1 MDGGRLQ
8 RFYRSEHDFIVES
21 EAYGEDVYFN
31 PEFVEVDRI
40 LDVRIVANEPVSD
53 EDAQND
59 PDYAALASEECYGTC
74 GRFTKQFLVKW
85 RSIQYE
91 EITWEIFADFRDE
104 TAIQKYYAH
113 LFSRSLRILTS
124 RRRVVDPHAAS
135 PHDRP
140 PLTQFRKVNPEDLD
154 TKGNQ
159 LRPYQVEGVNW
170 MLWNWFN
177 NRNSILADE
186 MGLGKTVQSTLFI
199 QQILY
204 RYKTK
209 PPFLIVAPLSTL
221 PHWEA
226 EIARWTD
233 MHVVVFHGRVES
245 RRIIKQYEWKSREG
259 EFDIL
264 LTTFQICIAEA
275 AALSS
280 VSWAGLVVDEA
291 HRLKGKNNK
300 LGDVLKKIDFGCKLL
315 LTGTPLQVGE
325 TNHEL
330 SVEQHGGTLDP
341 AELLAAGAI
350 QRRGPVPS
358 GFRRYEGGCAAGEA
372 AQRAEAADAAT
383 HEGRR
388 REVAEAEG
396 GDGDQRGDDGDAEE
410 VLPRGVFYRAVYDHN
425 TSVL

>member
-1 MDGGRLQ
+1 M
-8 RFYRSEHDFIVES
+8 ES
-21 EAYGEDVYFN
+21 EVYGEDVYFN
-31 PEFVEVDRI
+31 PEFIEVDRI
-40 LDVRIVANEPVSD
+40 LDVRIVTSEPISD
-53 EDAQND
+53 EEAQND
-59 PDYAALASEECYGTC
+59 PDYALLASEDCSVSK

-85 RSIQYE
+85 QSTQYE
-91 EITWEIFADFRDE
+91 EITWEVFDDFRDE
-104 TAIQKYYAH
+104 AAIRKYYAH
-113 LFSRSLRILTS
+113 LCGLDRSLTP
-124 RRRVVDPHAAS
+124 RRRVVDPNAAA

-140 PLTQFRKVNPEDLD
+140 PLAQFRKVNPEEIP

-199 QQILY
+199 QQILH

-233 MHVVVFHGRVES
+233 LHVVVFHGRVES
-245 RRIIKQYEWKSREG
+245 RRIIKQYEWKSQEG

-280 VSWAGLVVDEA
+280 ISWAGLVVDEA

-315 LTGTPLQVGE
+315 LTGTPLQVG
-325 TNHEL
+325 
-330 SVEQHGGTLDP
+330 V
-341 AELLAAGAI
+341 
-350 QRRGPVPS
+350 
-358 GFRRYEGGCAAGEA
+358 EGGVERRTTRRSSGSSSTSSS
-372 AQRAEAADAAT
+372 RSGSTTPSSSRPISAT
-383 HEGRR
+383 
-388 REVAEAEG
+388 
-396 GDGDQRGDDGDAEE
+396 
-410 VLPRGVFYRAVYDHN
+410 
-425 TSVL
+425 